1 MLIIVMGVTGAGKT
15 TVGKRLATTCGA
27 KFHDADDYHSAAAI
41 EKMKSGKP
49 LSDADRDAWLGRLES
64 IIANMSRGDGTHV
77 LACSALRTTYRS
89 RLSAAAARAGIEPVF
104 VYLRVSPEVAAARL
118 RDRQEHFMPVSL
130 VESQFATLEEPND
143 ATVVDARAAPE
154 VLVKQVLAAL
164 NVQPKG
170 MEGN

>member
-15 TVGKRLATTCGA
+15 TVGMRLATTCGA

-41 EKMKSGKP
+41 EKMKSGEA
-49 LSDADRDAWLGRLES
+49 LTEADRGAWLGKLES
-64 IIANMSRGDGTHV
+64 LIAKMGGEGANV
-77 LACSALRTTYRS
+77 LACSALRVAYRS

-104 VYLRVSPEVAAARL
+104 VYLGVSPEVAAGRL